1 MFSERNTLI
10 FLDFFMVICY
20 TEITIKDRK
29 DFSMKHFDSFGVM
42 IDCSRNAVPS
52 VAGLKRFFDVISKMG
67 YNCAMLYTEDTY
79 EVKGEPR
86 FGYKRGRYSVEELK
100 EIDRY
105 AASVGIELIPCIQ
118 TLAHLNAIFRW
129 GEYKR
134 IQDID
139 DILLMEDPRTE
150 TLIENM
156 FATLSEAISSRKI
169 HIGMDE
175 AHNVGRGKYLDR
187 HGLCDRYE
195 ILLRHLNRVCEIAR
209 KYGYEP
215 MMWSDMFFRLGNK
228 GEYYVDEPIQFS
240 KEITDKVPADCT
252 MVYWDYYSNA
262 ATRYDAMLES
272 HKNLSDKV
280 WFAGG
285 SWVWGGFAPH
295 SRYSNVRNALAIP
308 ACIRHGVRNAFL
320 TMWGDNG
327 GECPY
332 ASALAGLMYAAAL
345 AQEMDEAEMKA
356 KFKEITGE
364 NYDDFLALDLPNY
377 VYGESVSV
385 GTANYSKNRL
395 YDDPFLAMLSANTK
409 EEVDGSIYADYAARL
424 HENAK
429 KGNAEFAYLYESMAC
444 LCDVLTVKFDLGN
457 RTRALYA
464 ADDKIG
470 LRALAEKDYT
480 KTIDL
485 VEAFYEAYR
494 KQWYHFNKTYGFE
507 VQDSRLGGLMRRLKN
522 CKEQLIAYASGEIS
536 AIEELKEEI
545 IPIKDGNYPLWNL
558 IVSANV
564 TGGI

>member
-1 MFSERNTLI
+1 
-10 FLDFFMVICY
+10 
-20 TEITIKDRK
+20 
-29 DFSMKHFDSFGVM
+29 MKHFDSFGVM

-52 VAGLKRFFDVISKMG
+52 VSGLKRFFDVISKMG

-129 GEYKR
+129 GEYRK

-139 DILLMEDPRTE
+139 DILLMEDERTE

-228 GEYYVDEPIQFS
+228 GDYYVDEPLQFS
-240 KEITDKVPADCT
+240 KEITDKVPFDCT
-252 MVYWDYYSNA
+252 MVYWDYYSNT

-272 HKNLSDKV
+272 TKNLSDKV

-295 SRYSNVRNALAIP
+295 SRYSNVRNALAVP
-308 ACIRHGVRNAFL
+308 ACIRHGVRNAFF

-345 AQEMDEAEMKA
+345 AEGMDEAQMKA

-364 NYDDFLALDLPNY
+364 DYDAFLALDLPNY
-377 VYGESVSV
+377 VYGENVTV

-409 EEVDGSIYADYAARL
+409 EEANASIYADYAARL

-429 KGNAEFAYLYESMAC
+429 NSHTEYAYLYESMAC
-444 LCDVLTVKFDLGN
+444 LCDVLSVKFDLGI

-464 ADDKIG
+464 ANDKEG
-470 LRALAEKDYT
+470 LRALAETDYE
-480 KTIDL
+480 KTL
-485 VEAFYEAYR
+485 ALLETFYTAYR
-494 KQWYHFNKTYGFE
+494 KQWYNFNKTYGFE
-507 VQDSRLGGLMRRLKN
+507 IQDARLGGLIRRLQN
-522 CKEQLIAYASGEIS
+522 CKEQLVAYANGEIS
-536 AIEELKEEI
+536 AIEELEEEI
-545 IPIKDGNYPLWNL
+545 IPIKDGNYPMWHLT
-558 IVSANV
+558 VSANIV
-564 TGGI
+564 

>member
-1 MFSERNTLI
+1 M
-10 FLDFFMVICY
+10 
-20 TEITIKDRK
+20 KGRK
-29 DFSMKHFDSFGVM
+29 DFPMKHFDSFGVM

-86 FGYKRGRYSVEELK
+86 FGYKRGRYSIEELK

-129 GEYKR
+129 GEYKK
-134 IQDID
+134 ILDID
-139 DILLMEDPRTE
+139 DILLMEDERTE

-156 FATLSEAISSRKI
+156 FASLSEAISSRKI

-175 AHNVGRGKYLDR
+175 AHNVGRGKYLDK

-195 ILLRHLNRVCEIAR
+195 ILLRHLNRVCEIAK

-215 MMWSDMFFRLGNK
+215 MMWNDMFFRLANK
-228 GEYYVDEPIQFS
+228 GEYYVDTPLEFS
-240 KEITDKVPADCT
+240 KEITDKVPENCT
-252 MVYWDYYSNA
+252 MVYWDYYSNT
-262 ATRYDAMLES
+262 ATRYDAMMES
-272 HKNLSDKV
+272 TKKLSDKV

-295 SRYSNVRNALAIP
+295 TRYSNVRNALAIP

-345 AQEMDEAEMKA
+345 AQEMDEETMKA

-364 NYDDFLALDLPNY
+364 DYDAFLELDLPNY
-377 VYGESVSV
+377 ILGEDVSV

-395 YDDPFLAMLSANTK
+395 YDDPFLALLIDNGISKNAD
-409 EEVDGSIYADYAARL
+409 VAIYADYAARL
-424 HENAK
+424 HAHAK
-429 KGNAEFAYLYESMAC
+429 NSTTEYAYLYESMAS
-444 LCDVLTVKFDLGN
+444 LCDVLSVKFDLGI
-457 RTRALYA
+457 RTRALYEA
-464 ADDKIG
+464 GDKEG
-470 LRALAEKDYT
+470 LRALAEKDYAE
-480 KTIDL
+480 TIAL
-485 VEAFYEAYR
+485 LEGFYQAYR

-522 CKEQLIAYASGEIS
+522 CKEQLIAYANGEIS
-536 AIEELKEEI
+536 AIEELEEEI

>member
-1 MFSERNTLI
+1 MTERI
-10 FLDFFMVICY
+10 FP
-20 TEITIKDRK
+20 
-29 DFSMKHFDSFGVM
+29 MKHFDSFGVM

-52 VAGLKRFFDVISKMG
+52 VSGLKRFFDVISKMG

-79 EVKGEPR
+79 EVRGEPR

-129 GEYKR
+129 GEYRK

-139 DILLMEDPRTE
+139 DILLMEDERTE

-156 FATLSEAISSRKI
+156 FASLSEAISSRKI

-175 AHNVGRGKYLDR
+175 AHNVGRGKYLDK

-195 ILLRHLNRVCEIAR
+195 ILLRHLNRVCEIAK

-215 MMWSDMFFRLGNK
+215 MMWNDMFFRLANK
-228 GEYYVDEPIQFS
+228 GEYYVDAPLEFS
-240 KEITDKVPADCT
+240 KEITDKVPENCT
-252 MVYWDYYSNA
+252 MVYWDYYSNT
-262 ATRYDAMLES
+262 ATRYDAMMES
-272 HKNLSDKV
+272 TKKLSDKV

-295 SRYSNVRNALAIP
+295 TRYSNVRNALAIP

-345 AQEMDEAEMKA
+345 AQEMDEKTMKA

-364 NYDDFLALDLPNY
+364 DYDAFLELDLPNY
-377 VYGESVSV
+377 IFGEGVSV

-395 YDDPFLAMLSANTK
+395 YDDPFLAMFIDNGNSKNA
-409 EEVDGSIYADYAARL
+409 DGAIYADYAARL
-424 HENAK
+424 HAHAK
-429 KGNAEFAYLYESMAC
+429 NSTTEYAYLYESMAS
-444 LCDVLTVKFDLGN
+444 LCDVLSVKFDLGI
-457 RTRALYA
+457 RTRALYEA
-464 ADDKIG
+464 GDKEG
-470 LRALAEKDYT
+470 LRALAEKDYAE
-480 KTIDL
+480 TIAL
-485 VEAFYEAYR
+485 LEGFYQAYR
-494 KQWYHFNKTYGFE
+494 KQWYRFNKTYGFE
-507 VQDSRLGGLMRRLKN
+507 IQDARLGGLERRLKN
-522 CKEQLIAYASGEIS
+522 CREQLIAYANGEIGV
-536 AIEELKEEI
+536 IEELEEEI
-545 IPIKDGNYPLWNL
+545 IPIKDGNYPYWNL
-558 IVSANV
+558 IVSANI
-564 TGGI
+564 T

>member
-10 FLDFFMVICY
+10 FLDFFFVICY

-118 TLAHLNAIFRW
+118 TLAHLNSIFRW

-228 GEYYVDEPIQFS
+228 GEYYVDEPIPFS
-240 KEITDKVPADCT
+240 KEITDQVPADCT
-252 MVYWDYYSNA
+252 MVYWDYYSNQ

-377 VYGESVSV
+377 VYGESISV

-429 KGNAEFAYLYESMAC
+429 NGNAEFAYLYESMAC

-457 RTRALYA
+457 RTRELYA
-464 ADDKIG
+464 ADDKDG

>member
-1 MFSERNTLI
+1 M
-10 FLDFFMVICY
+10 
-20 TEITIKDRK
+20 KGRK
-29 DFSMKHFDSFGVM
+29 DFPMKHFDSFGVM

-86 FGYKRGRYSVEELK
+86 FGYKRGRYSIEELK

-129 GEYKR
+129 GEYKK
-134 IQDID
+134 ILDID
-139 DILLMEDPRTE
+139 DILLMEDERTE

-156 FATLSEAISSRKI
+156 FASLSEAISSRKI

-175 AHNVGRGKYLDR
+175 AHNVGRGKYLDK

-195 ILLRHLNRVCEIAR
+195 ILLRHLNRVCEIAK

-215 MMWSDMFFRLGNK
+215 MMWNDMFFRLANK
-228 GEYYVDEPIQFS
+228 GEYYVDTPLEFS
-240 KEITDKVPADCT
+240 KEITDKVPENCT
-252 MVYWDYYSNA
+252 MVYWDYYSNT

-272 HKNLSDKV
+272 TKRLSDKV

-295 SRYSNVRNALAIP
+295 TRYSNVRNALAIP

-345 AQEMDEAEMKA
+345 AQEMDEETMKA

-364 NYDDFLALDLPNY
+364 DYDAFLELDLPNY
-377 VYGESVSV
+377 ILGEDVSV

-395 YDDPFLAMLSANTK
+395 YDDPFLALLIDNGISKNAD
-409 EEVDGSIYADYAARL
+409 VAIYADYAARL
-424 HENAK
+424 HAHAK
-429 KGNAEFAYLYESMAC
+429 NSTTEYAYLYESMAS
-444 LCDVLTVKFDLGN
+444 LCDVLSVKFDLGI
-457 RTRALYA
+457 RTRALYEA
-464 ADDKIG
+464 GDKEG
-470 LRALAEKDYT
+470 LLALAEKDYAE
-480 KTIDL
+480 TIALLDG
-485 VEAFYEAYR
+485 FYQAYR

-507 VQDSRLGGLMRRLKN
+507 VQDTRLGGLERRLKN
-522 CKEQLIAYASGEIS
+522 CKEQLIAYANGEI
-536 AIEELKEEI
+536 ATIEELNEEV
-545 IPIKDGNYPLWNL
+545 IPLRDGNFPYWNL
-558 IVSANV
+558 IVSAN
-564 TGGI
+564 IM

>member
-1 MFSERNTLI
+1 MPR
-10 FLDFFMVICY
+10 DGAVR
-20 TEITIKDRK
+20 DRK
-29 DFSMKHFDSFGVM
+29 DFAMKHFDSFGVM

-52 VAGLKRFFDVISKMG
+52 VSGLKRFFDVISKMG

-79 EVKGEPR
+79 EVKNEPR
-86 FGYKRGRYSVEELK
+86 FGYKRGRYSMEELK

-118 TLAHLNAIFRW
+118 TLAHLNSIFRW
-129 GEYKR
+129 GEYKK

-139 DILLMEDPRTE
+139 DILLMEDERTE

-240 KEITDKVPADCT
+240 KEVTDKVPADCT
-252 MVYWDYYSNA
+252 MVYWDYYSNN

-272 HKNLSDKV
+272 HKNLAEKV

-295 SRYSNVRNALAIP
+295 TRYSNVRNALAIP

-364 NYDDFLALDLPNY
+364 EYDSFLALDLPNY
-377 VYGESVSV
+377 IFGENTTV
-385 GTANYSKNRL
+385 GTANFSKNRL
-395 YDDPFLAMLSANTK
+395 YDDPFLAMFIDNANSK
-409 EEVDGSIYADYAARL
+409 YADAAIYTDYADRL
-424 HENAK
+424 HASAK
-429 KGNAEFAYLYESMAC
+429 ASNTEYAYLYESMAC
-444 LCDVLTVKFDLGN
+444 LCDVLSVKFTLGI

-464 ADDKIG
+464 ADDKEG
-470 LRALAEKDYT
+470 LRALAEQDYT
-480 KTIDL
+480 KTIAL
-485 VEAFYEAYR
+485 LEAFYEVYR
-494 KQWYHFNKTYGFE
+494 KQWYNFNKTYGFE
-507 VQDSRLGGLMRRLKN
+507 VQDSRLGGLERRLRN
-522 CKEQLIAYASGEIS
+522 CKEQLIAYANGEIET
-536 AIEELKEEI
+536 IEELNEEV
-545 IPIKDGNYPLWNL
+545 IPMKDGNFPYWHQ
-558 IVSANV
+558 IISANV
-564 TGGI
+564 TCGI

>member
-1 MFSERNTLI
+1 MENDVFQTSL
-10 FLDFFMVICY
+10 
-20 TEITIKDRK
+20 RK
-29 DFSMKHFDSFGVM
+29 KEVFTMKHFDSFGVM

-52 VAGLKRFFDVISKMG
+52 VDGLKRFFDTISKMG

-129 GEYKR
+129 GEYRK

-139 DILLMEDPRTE
+139 DILLMEDERTE
-150 TLIENM
+150 ILLENM

-228 GEYYVDEPIQFS
+228 GEYYLDEPIKFS
-240 KEITDKVPADCT
+240 KEITEKVPADCT
-252 MVYWDYYSNA
+252 MVYWDYYSNN
-262 ATRYDAMLES
+262 ATRYDAMIES

-308 ACIRHGVRNAFL
+308 ACIRHGVRNVFL

-345 AQEMDEAEMKA
+345 AEEMNEAEMKA

-364 NYDDFLALDLPNY
+364 EYDAFLELDLPNY
-377 VYGESVSV
+377 IFGENTTV

-395 YDDPFLAMLSANTK
+395 YDDPFLAMLSANTR

-424 HENAK
+424 HASAK
-429 KGNAEFAYLYESMAC
+429 ESNTEYSYLYESMAC
-444 LCDVLTVKFDLGN
+444 LCDVLTVKFNLGN

-464 ADDKIG
+464 AGDKEG
-470 LRALAEKDYT
+470 LRMLAENDYT
-480 KTIDL
+480 KTL
-485 VEAFYEAYR
+485 ALLEKFYEAYR
-494 KQWYHFNKTYGFE
+494 KQWYNFNKTYGFE
-507 VQDSRLGGLMRRLKN
+507 IQDARLGGLERRLKN
-522 CKEQLIAYASGEIS
+522 CKEQLIAYADGKITV
-536 AIEELKEEI
+536 IEELKEEI
-545 IPIKDGNYPLWNL
+545 IPIKDGNYPMWHLT
-558 IVSANV
+558 VSANI
-564 TGGI
+564 T

>member
-10 FLDFFMVICY
+10 FLDFFFVICY

-118 TLAHLNAIFRW
+118 TLAHLNSIFRW
-129 GEYKR
+129 GEYKK

-139 DILLMEDPRTE
+139 DILLMEDERTE
-150 TLIENM
+150 ALIENM

-175 AHNVGRGKYLDR
+175 AHNVGRGKYLDK

-195 ILLRHLNRVCEIAR
+195 ILLRHLNRVCEIAK

-215 MMWSDMFFRLGNK
+215 MMWNDMFFRLANK
-228 GEYYVDEPIQFS
+228 GEYYVDTPLEFS
-240 KEITDKVPADCT
+240 KEITDKVPENCT
-252 MVYWDYYSNA
+252 MVYWDYYSNT

-272 HKNLSDKV
+272 TKRLSDKV

-295 SRYSNVRNALAIP
+295 TRYSNVRNALAIP

-345 AQEMDEAEMKA
+345 AQEMDEETMKA

-364 NYDDFLALDLPNY
+364 DYDAFLELDLPNY
-377 VYGESVSV
+377 ILGEDVSV

-395 YDDPFLAMLSANTK
+395 YDDPFLALLIDNGISKNAD
-409 EEVDGSIYADYAARL
+409 VAIYADYAARL
-424 HENAK
+424 HAHAK
-429 KGNAEFAYLYESMAC
+429 NSTTEYAYLYESMAS
-444 LCDVLTVKFDLGN
+444 LCDVLSVKFDLGI
-457 RTRALYA
+457 RTRALYEA
-464 ADDKIG
+464 GDKEG
-470 LRALAEKDYT
+470 LRALAEKDYAE
-480 KTIDL
+480 TIALLDG
-485 VEAFYEAYR
+485 FYQAYR

-507 VQDSRLGGLMRRLKN
+507 VQDTRLGGLERRLKN
-522 CKEQLIAYASGEIS
+522 CKEQLIAYANGEI
-536 AIEELKEEI
+536 ATIEELNEEV
-545 IPIKDGNYPLWNL
+545 IPLRDGNFPYWNL
-558 IVSANV
+558 IVSAN
-564 TGGI
+564 IM